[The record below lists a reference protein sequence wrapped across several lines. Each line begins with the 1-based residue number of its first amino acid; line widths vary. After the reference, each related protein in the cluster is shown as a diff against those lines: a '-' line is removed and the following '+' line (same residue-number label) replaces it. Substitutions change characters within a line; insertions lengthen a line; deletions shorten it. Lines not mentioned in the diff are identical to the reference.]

1 MAEFVGAEKP
11 SLDDLTHFGVKGMK
25 WGKHRQRRLDRV
37 TRVAEGKGSV
47 VDKVR
52 VFGTE
57 VSAASSARNKGFKGA
72 VQSRQR
78 ELEGRK
84 KRIQAGEASVKD
96 FLALHGADKMWI
108 TGKH

>member
-1 MAEFVGAEKP
+1 MTEFVGAEKP
-11 SLDDLTHFGVKGMK
+11 SLDELAHVGVKGMK

-37 TRVAEGKGSV
+37 TRVASGKGSV
-47 VDKVR
+47 IDKAR

-57 VSAASSARNKGFKGA
+57 VSAASAKRNKGFQGA
-72 VQSRQR
+72 VASRQR

-84 KRIQAGEASVKD
+84 KRIESGQATVKD
-96 FLALHGADKMWI
+96 FLALHGGDKWI